1 MDALTLCHTGRTPE
15 HSSTRPEIDF
25 NINPPEALHMDTRQ
39 PVLPTLLAELS
50 DRARARGLTDAQWAQ
65 RAGIRQE
72 TLSRLR
78 RRSDCDLSTLQALA
92 HAVGAQVATTD
103 GLRTTPDGLF
113 PATLNRDDE
122 ARLLAL
128 ATHQPDPRSW
138 TNAGPRF
145 FMAGLA
151 VMLAGETGRDRRQ
164 WLDLAE
170 QLHPGASSPAVFALW
185 LQRSPLRPSRFLPL
199 LAMAKQAR
207 HAA

>member
-1 MDALTLCHTGRTPE
+1 
-15 HSSTRPEIDF
+15 
-25 NINPPEALHMDTRQ
+25 MDTRQ

-50 DRARARGLTDAQWAQ
+50 DRARARDLNDAQWAQ

>member
-1 MDALTLCHTGRTPE
+1 
-15 HSSTRPEIDF
+15 
-25 NINPPEALHMDTRQ
+25 MDTRQ
-39 PVLPTLLAELS
+39 PVLPALLAELS
-50 DRARARGLTDAQWAQ
+50 GRARARGLTDAQWAQ

-92 HAVGAQVATTD
+92 QAVGTEIATTD

-122 ARLLAL
+122 AHLLAL
-128 ATHQPDPRSW
+128 ATHQPDLRSW
-138 TNAGPRF
+138 ANAGPRF

-151 VMLAGETGRDRRQ
+151 VMLAGDPDRDRRQ

-170 QLHPGASSPAVFALW
+170 QLHPGASHPDVFSLW

-199 LAMAKQAR
+199 LAMAKQTR